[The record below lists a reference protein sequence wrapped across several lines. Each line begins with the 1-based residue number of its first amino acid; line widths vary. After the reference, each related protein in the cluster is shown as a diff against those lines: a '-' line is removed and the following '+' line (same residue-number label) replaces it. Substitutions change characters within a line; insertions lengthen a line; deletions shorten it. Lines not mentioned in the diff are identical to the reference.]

1 MIAGENCL
9 KDDPYADD
17 LEDHNGECGVI
28 ELRGGVTPSADFA
41 YDSCRTAVRRRHRRC
56 ASP

>member
-17 LEDHNGECGVI
+17 LEDQFGECGVI
-28 ELRGGVTPSADFA
+28 ELRTSLMTHAA
-41 YDSCRTAVRRRHRRC
+41 RQ
-56 ASP
+56 